1 MLSITI
7 TRYVIHTLISWQIWK
22 ERFDLNYDLI
32 IFMIFFRFILQ
43 ISLFECV
50 FSRRDLYKYMF
61 RNTLWG
67 VSVLMYIIRHT
78 CIGHQKIRGKVLN
91 MDMWHF
97 AVGPL
102 LQLHL
107 YTSTKFYVTY
117 KSYNLRFS
125 FPQHLLIHRL
135 FFYCYTFLFLLLL
148 KYDFERG
155 GFNSSIAFRN
165 HFLNNFVLKN
175 TPFFIFF
182 YPIHRHVPGSYYFS
196 NRSFCNFFFQSFVF
210 FISTL
215 KRNSFEWTFYQLQN
229 NPASRQCFSH
239 ALFFKRKKF
248 AIFFVLTIIPPS
260 PFNSADIFTSKSF
273 AITRRSK
280 IQFVKLEVKT
290 AI

>member
-1 MLSITI
+1 MRCKCTYVYHTSYMYRASKNTRQSIKYG
-7 TRYVIHTLISWQIWK
+7 YVTFCRGSASSTTLIHEYK
-22 ERFDLNYDLI
+22 
-32 IFMIFFRFILQ
+32 IL
-43 ISLFECV
+43 
-50 FSRRDLYKYMF
+50 
-61 RNTLWG
+61 
-67 VSVLMYIIRHT
+67 RHV
-78 CIGHQKIRGKVLN
+78 QK
-91 MDMWHF
+91 
-97 AVGPL
+97 
-102 LQLHL
+102 LQPSFQFPA
-107 YTSTKFYVTY
+107 TFTNPST
-117 KSYNLRFS
+117 
-125 FPQHLLIHRL
+125 

-155 GFNSSIAFRN
+155 GSDSSIAFRN

-248 AIFFVLTIIPPS
+248 AIFFVSTIIPPS